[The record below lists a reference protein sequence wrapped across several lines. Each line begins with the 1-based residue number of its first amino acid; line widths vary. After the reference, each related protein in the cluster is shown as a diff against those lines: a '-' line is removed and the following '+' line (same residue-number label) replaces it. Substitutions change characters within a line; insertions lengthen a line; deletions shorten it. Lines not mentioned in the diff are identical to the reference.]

1 MSFSPLSEWPLERL
15 CRGCLQRKKEEE
27 TNVHGVFE
35 TRKDAWNPVERD
47 ELGFL
52 GLGSGFKRGA
62 TLGESTLSTHKDITI
77 PKIQDWEAPTQD
89 RFQSAGISL
98 SVRGA

>member
-15 CRGCLQRKKEEE
+15 CCWGLQRKKEEE

-35 TRKDAWNPVERD
+35 ARKGAWNPVERD
-47 ELGFL
+47 ELGSL

-77 PKIQDWEAPTQD
+77 PRIQDWRPPAQD

-98 SVRGA
+98 FVRGA